1 MGLLR
6 DSKSTI
12 IDPSGRAV
20 RAGDPEYHIK
30 RLQDFSAGM
39 GIDITSLKGDVT
51 SKALTHYTDIT
62 NNHKNVYSNLQF
74 KVHDE
79 GLDTP
84 QSVIEAADKTIKNI
98 YGVARNSHITQPAWE
113 ELWHRSA
120 YGVFANDSNSTGD
133 GSTGDIYKRVVNHSP
148 RHGFGSGIT
157 EFWDTENSEEIKNN
171 PHLAGMETHLDSHQN
186 FQSALKNTRYKF
198 KVENMERSAPGR
210 DVIDIVQQALRN
222 PDEKTLQHILRT
234 KPHLHSGQ
242 FVNVNYIDDAIQ
254 TETQHDVLDLGTGTW
269 AKIEPDGYF
278 PT

>member
-12 IDPSGRAV
+12 IDPSTGRLS

-39 GIDITSLKGDVT
+39 GFDITSLKGDVT
-51 SKALTHYTDIT
+51 NKGLHSYTDIE
-62 NNHKNVYSNLQF
+62 VPEPISSNLLF
-74 KVHDE
+74 SVHDE

-84 QSVIEAADKTIKNI
+84 HSVIQAADKAIKSE
-98 YGVARNSHITQPAWE
+98 YGTERNSQITQPAWE
-113 ELWHRSA
+113 ELWHRSP
-120 YGVFANDSNSTGD
+120 YNVFSTDSGN
-133 GSTGDIYKRVVNHSP
+133 TGDIYKRAVDHSP
-148 RHGFGSGIT
+148 RYGFGSGIT
-157 EFWDTENSEEIKNN
+157 ETWDTENSEGME
-171 PHLAGMETHLDSHQN
+171 PHLANHPN

-210 DVIDIVQQALRN
+210 DVIDVVQQALRN
-222 PDEKTLQHILRT
+222 PDEKALQHILRT

-242 FVNVNYIDDAIQ
+242 FVNVGYVDDSGLRKS
-254 TETQHDVLDLGTGTW
+254 DMLDLGTGTW